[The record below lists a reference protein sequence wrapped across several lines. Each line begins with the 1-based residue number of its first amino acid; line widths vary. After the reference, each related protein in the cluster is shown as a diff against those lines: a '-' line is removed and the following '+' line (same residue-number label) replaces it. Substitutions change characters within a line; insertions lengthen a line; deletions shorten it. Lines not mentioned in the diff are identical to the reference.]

1 MDKKRESSHTF
12 FLDRLCDAA
21 ERHIGANK
29 HERGFRRAL
38 AKALEA
44 RDSTIQRWF
53 GGSFP
58 EAEYLAKIYNVF
70 GVTPDTLLGINAQ
83 AISAHMVSAH
93 VVSEELPSPHIE
105 LSTALSGDIELEPS
119 TFVLIP
125 LVYCCESGSILEKLP
140 LEGLEVE
147 DWTILNQREIPKENK
162 NLVSMRFCKKLGS
175 SMFPVFKSPDVAI
188 IDLDDKNIQPHYFY
202 AVLLEGHP
210 TVRRLQQIDEHQ
222 FFLIP
227 ENKEYA
233 IETISTEGKQSLII
247 GKVICS
253 ITHY

>member
-1 MDKKRESSHTF
+1 MDKKGGSSHAF
-12 FLDRLCDAA
+12 FLDRLSEAA
-21 ERHIGANK
+21 ERHVGVNK
-29 HERGFRRAL
+29 DDRGFKMAL
-38 AKALEA
+38 AKALSA
-44 RDSTIQRWF
+44 RASTVQRWF
-53 GGSFP
+53 HKSYP
-58 EAEYLAKIYNVF
+58 EAKYLAKIYNVF
-70 GVTPDTLLGINAQ
+70 GVTPDTLLGINAH
-83 AISAHMVSAH
+83 AISAHKVMV
-93 VVSEELPSPHIE
+93 ELPSPHIE

-125 LVYCCESGSILEKLP
+125 LVYCCESRSILEKLP

-147 DWTILNQREIPKENK
+147 DWTILNQREIPKEKK

>member
-12 FLDRLCDAA
+12 FLDRLCGAA

-29 HERGFRRAL
+29 HDRGFRRAL

-44 RDSTIQRWF
+44 RDSTVQRWF

-83 AISAHMVSAH
+83 AISAH

-105 LSTALSGDIELEPS
+105 LSTALSGDIGLEPS

-125 LVYCCESGSILEKLP
+125 LVYCCESRSILEKLP
-140 LEGLEVE
+140 LEGPDVE
-147 DWTILNQREIPKENK
+147 DWTIVNKKEIPGERK
-162 NLVSMRFCKKLGS
+162 NLISMRFCKKLEK
-175 SMFPVFKSPDVAI
+175 SMFPLLEPFDVAI
-188 IDLDDKNIQPHYFY
+188 IDLDDKKIQPHHVYV
-202 AVLLEGHP
+202 VLYEDHP
-210 TVRRLQQIDEHQ
+210 TVRKLQQTDEHQ
-222 FFLIP
+222 ILLIP
-227 ENKEYA
+227 ENKGYEIKA
-233 IETISTEGKQSLII
+233 ISIKDKQSPII

-253 ITHY
+253 IRHH